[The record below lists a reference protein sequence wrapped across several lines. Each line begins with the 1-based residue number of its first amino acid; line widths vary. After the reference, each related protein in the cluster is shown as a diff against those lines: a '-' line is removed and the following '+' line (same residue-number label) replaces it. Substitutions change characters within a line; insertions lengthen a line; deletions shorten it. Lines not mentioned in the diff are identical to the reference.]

1 MLQENVTWLR
11 YATHLTFKCCD
22 TTMLFKINAAM
33 LGTLLSYPV
42 TTVALKFCPLLY
54 TTSGKAIFFSDV

>member
-1 MLQENVTWLR
+1 
-11 YATHLTFKCCD
+11 
-22 TTMLFKINAAM
+22 MLFKINAAM